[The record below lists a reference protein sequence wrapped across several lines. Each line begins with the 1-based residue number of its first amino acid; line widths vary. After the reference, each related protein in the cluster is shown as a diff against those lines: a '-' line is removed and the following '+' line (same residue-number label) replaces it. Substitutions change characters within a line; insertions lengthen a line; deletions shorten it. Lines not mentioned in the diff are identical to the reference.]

1 MELLITG
8 IVTGIVIYF
17 AFIRNDDYNTTGR
30 NDSSGGVDSFRPDR
44 PGRNKRK

>member
-1 MELLITG
+1 MELLITA

-17 AFIRNDDYNTTGR
+17 AFIREDD
-30 NDSSGGVDSFRPDR
+30 DKSSGGVDSFRPDR